1 MPSFAD
7 SFWTPDYQTGLEVLF
22 SKLHQGCTENEE
34 FISLFTD
41 RMQSELDYG
50 HRLALLPTNHP
61 PSKSGFDKDEGAS
74 LKNSFKGISHEMSV
88 EGETHL
94 NIGHNIKTMVVDPFS
109 KWSEEHR
116 QRVEY
121 SEEVLTS
128 SFEVY
133 KNKLKY
139 VEKVQKKYFNKCR
152 TLESMKQG
160 LSEEELLKEMSIEDD
175 DKDPDQETLVTLG
188 GFNFTKS
195 KLQEL
200 LQRMLTEIPQRQIKL
215 AILGTYDHCCT
226 GSQIGSWLQKKLKV
240 VDLDQ
245 CETFGQ
251 DLIMNGYLRKLST
264 MGAATGGS
272 FVNSGSFD
280 YQWKELAYHAANIP
294 LRKDMDG
301 SLVEGDYNSN
311 DGKVS
316 GYLDDLKSSWEKPT
330 LKKVDKQLKALDSM
344 YQNEVKRL
352 DKIRCD
358 LEELIVDHLSFME
371 KCELDRMRALKKV
384 ILDFAASISNNITS
398 IKATIDKILVY
409 EETISPDKDLLFLL
423 QNYRT
428 GPFSPNVVLYDNYYD
443 SFRDQIFGVG
453 LESRCK
459 RDNKTVPVIVS
470 SILSYMDSIYP
481 DLASDEVRT
490 KSWLIS
496 VRLQSTHA
504 LRSQIEQVGINGLIP
519 EFWSKFPPEVIT
531 SVLKLYLLELPD
543 SLVPSSVY
551 ELIKTIYNNYGT
563 KEQTEDR
570 IKGITNIL
578 KDLDRPNI
586 ATLNAICTHFQR
598 LITILDENRDNGSS
612 LAQSFQDGIAQE
624 FSHCVL
630 RPKIHTNLTL
640 SDKHTFRFL
649 HDLLG
654 HKTEIFKNVKR
665 AGSVNNANGSHKFG
679 HSSVKRQDSTLQT
692 RLKQAVEKGEKKAH
706 LGDVEEGDGEDEH
719 EQEKSLPEVKE

>member
-1 MPSFAD
+1 
-7 SFWTPDYQTGLEVLF
+7 
-22 SKLHQGCTENEE
+22 
-34 FISLFTD
+34 
-41 RMQSELDYG
+41 
-50 HRLALLPTNHP
+50 
-61 PSKSGFDKDEGAS
+61 
-74 LKNSFKGISHEMSV
+74 
-88 EGETHL
+88 
-94 NIGHNIKTMVVDPFS
+94 MVVDPFS

-139 VEKVQKKYFNKCR
+139 VEKVQKKYFKQVSYF
-152 TLESMKQG
+152 ESMKQG

-175 DKDPDQETLVTLG
+175 DKDPDQENISDSWQSLEHMIIVVLVLKLDLG
-188 GFNFTKS
+188 YKRNL
-195 KLQEL
+195 KL
-200 LQRMLTEIPQRQIKL
+200 LTWINVKRL
-215 AILGTYDHCCT
+215 
-226 GSQIGSWLQKKLKV
+226 V
-240 VDLDQ
+240 
-245 CETFGQ
+245 Q
-251 DLIMNGYLRKLST
+251 DLIINGYFEEIGVQWVQQQVVL
-264 MGAATGGS
+264 
-272 FVNSGSFD
+272 FVILVHLIING
-280 YQWKELAYHAANIP
+280 KKLAYHAANIP

-428 GPFSPNVVLYDNYYD
+428 GPF
-443 SFRDQIFGVG
+443 R
-453 LESRCK
+453 
-459 RDNKTVPVIVS
+459 
-470 SILSYMDSIYP
+470 ILS
-481 DLASDEVRT
+481 LV
-490 KSWLIS
+490 SW
-496 VRLQSTHA
+496 
-504 LRSQIEQVGINGLIP
+504 
-519 EFWSKFPPEVIT
+519 
-531 SVLKLYLLELPD
+531 
-543 SLVPSSVY
+543 
-551 ELIKTIYNNYGT
+551 
-563 KEQTEDR
+563 
-570 IKGITNIL
+570 
-578 KDLDRPNI
+578 
-586 ATLNAICTHFQR
+586 
-598 LITILDENRDNGSS
+598 
-612 LAQSFQDGIAQE
+612 
-624 FSHCVL
+624 

-679 HSSVKRQDSTLQT
+679 NNSVKRQDSTLQT

-706 LGDVEEGDGEDEH
+706 LGDVEEGEDEHEHEH